1 MGIRER
7 FLQGKVAIVTGGG
20 RGIGAATAEVLA
32 WAGATVTIA
41 ARTSKEIE
49 AVANRISRADGK
61 ALAVPTDVADPDQV
75 RVLVDRTLDAFA
87 RIDFLINIAGFVLA
101 MGKPTWEVDPAVW
114 RRAIEVNL
122 MGVLLTSHAVLPHM
136 LRQRSGRLLNLS
148 SRAAEVPISRASA
161 YCTAKAGV
169 NHLTRVLALELRG
182 TGITANTFN
191 PGPADTPTLDKV
203 HSALFPNVPR
213 RALEI
218 LRRDPIEP
226 ASMILW
232 LCSPA
237 TSQMTGAFVS
247 WNDPI
252 IQRQIAHF
260 RQRYA
265 LG

>member
-1 MGIRER
+1 MILRER
-7 FLQGKVAIVTGGG
+7 FLEGKVAIVTGGG

-32 WAGATVTIA
+32 WAGAAVTIA

-49 AVANRISRADGK
+49 TVANRISRADGK
-61 ALAVPTDVADPDQV
+61 ALAVPTDVADPAQV

-87 RIDFLINIAGFVLA
+87 RIDFLINIAGFVHA

-122 MGVLLTSHAVLPHM
+122 MGIFLTSHAVLPHM
-136 LRQRSGRLLNLS
+136 LRQHSGRLLYLS
-148 SRAAEVPISRASA
+148 SRAAEMPINRASA

-182 TGITANTFN
+182 SGVTANAFN

-203 HSALFPNVPR
+203 RSALFPN
-213 RALEI
+213 ASWWTLET
-218 LRRDPIEP
+218 LRRDPLEP
-226 ASMILW
+226 AIMILW

-237 TSQMTGAFVS
+237 TAQMTGAFVS

-252 IQRQIAHF
+252 VHHQIVRF
-260 RQRYA
+260 RQRYHLA
-265 LG
+265 